1 MPQGITTNFHE
12 LIALRRCVGNFRQKP
27 ALAQGAAER
36 PFSQMK
42 GRGMDFAETR
52 NYQAGDEIRHMEWRI
67 TARTGKP
74 HIKLYHEE
82 RERPVVIL
90 TDFNPSMYFG
100 TRIAFKSWVTAQ
112 LAALITWTAIQQK
125 NRVGALL
132 FSANQHH
139 EFIPSPR
146 EKAVLPL
153 LSALSDYTF
162 LWEQFQ
168 HYPDNRPLSQM
179 LMRLYRVVKP
189 GSLVILISD
198 FYCLDKDSA
207 QHLRRLTEHND
218 MICYHVSDPLEL
230 APPEPNLY
238 AVTNNEQTFWLD
250 TRDRAVSQ
258 KYQAHCH
265 AQVASMR
272 DLCVSRR
279 IAYVPVLASDH
290 LPRLV
295 QTTLPRRFYA

>member
-1 MPQGITTNFHE
+1 M
-12 LIALRRCVGNFRQKP
+12 
-27 ALAQGAAER
+27 
-36 PFSQMK
+36 
-42 GRGMDFAETR
+42 
-52 NYQAGDEIRHMEWRI
+52 
-67 TARTGKP
+67 
-74 HIKLYHEE
+74 
-82 RERPVVIL
+82 
-90 TDFNPSMYFG
+90 
-100 TRIAFKSWVTAQ
+100 
-112 LAALITWTAIQQK
+112 
-125 NRVGALL
+125 
-132 FSANQHH
+132 
-139 EFIPSPR
+139 
-146 EKAVLPL
+146 
-153 LSALSDYTF
+153 
-162 LWEQFQ
+162 
-168 HYPDNRPLSQM
+168 
-179 LMRLYRVVKP
+179 
-189 GSLVILISD
+189 ILISD

-272 DLCVSRR
+272 ELCVSRR